1 MELTNLSRIAGDEI
15 EALRTSLDRACVMI
29 PDGRRLLATEHAAL
43 MTFARA
49 NGITEKMLW
58 DRIIIRHHG
67 RVTEGDFAC
76 CRVTDIT
83 ALASC
88 TKFEVLSLHVNEIAD
103 ISALANCGELVTL
116 ELHRNRITDISALAS
131 CGKLKMACLAE
142 NSIADISTLW

>member
-1 MELTNLSRIAGDEI
+1 MEKKMTWEEDDDKAVAWHSDAR
-15 EALRTSLDRACVMI
+15 SL
-29 PDGRRLLATEHAAL
+29 E
-43 MTFARA
+43 
-49 NGITEKMLW
+49 
-58 DRIIIRHHG
+58 

-142 NSIADISTLW
+142 NSIADISTLC